1 MPLHDRYA
9 RVTPFELAFRTRE
22 RAESFVAEVERE
34 AEARGVD
41 PGDLNG
47 FLTLAGVDAFVRELA
62 GPEADPGALHRFGPL
77 AFHGL
82 RLAREERPVYLMSTH
97 VARYLVE
104 GVPDGVPEPPGAAG
118 YVQLPQ
124 HLFWTRAAG
133 DAPESVDGVFW
144 SVTRGDR
151 FHALAVTGVRPDR
164 PGVGVIP
171 LPTAPLSDAGGW
183 LDADARDG
191 GQAFAV
197 DLPGA
202 ELDNLYGLETVGEI
216 FLLLARFFA
225 YTQASPSAVEE
236 GRAPDTDGDGQS
248 ADAAAD
254 GPVPSSL
261 SYARVVL

>member
-1 MPLHDRYA
+1 MSLHDRYA

-22 RAESFVAEVERE
+22 RAESFVADVEEE

-41 PGDLNG
+41 IGDLNL
-47 FLTLAGVDAFVRELA
+47 FLTLGTVDAFVRELA

-82 RLAREERPVYLMSTH
+82 HLAREDRPVYLMSTH

-104 GVPDGVPEPPGAAG
+104 GIPDGVPEPPGASG

-144 SVTRGDR
+144 SVTRRDR

-171 LPTAPLSDAGGW
+171 LPTAPLSDADGW
-183 LDADARDG
+183 LDLDAHDDR
-191 GQAFAV
+191 QVFAL

-202 ELDNLYGLETVGEI
+202 ELDNLYGLETVGEL
-216 FLLLARFFA
+216 FTLVARFFA
-225 YTQASPSAVEE
+225 HVQASPSGLEE
-236 GRAPDTDGDGQS
+236 GCAPEGGTEDGGGD
-248 ADAAAD
+248 
-254 GPVPSSL
+254 PVASSL
-261 SYARVVL
+261 PYARVIL